1 MSVKSYQITL
11 TENQLRV
18 VRIAL
23 EEYFRLRM
31 GQDMDFCDDIA
42 FMNVDMSQ
50 KNPDHERIFD
60 RAITKRNCMRE
71 IMSAFFHVAW
81 GVYGVPEKK
90 TDDMLIAEDIWDA
103 IRIETGIS
111 RWKSV
116 LHVSSEPVP
125 KIKKVEEQN

>member
-42 FMNVDMSQ
+42 FMNIDVSQ
-50 KNPDHERIFD
+50 ENPDHERIFD

-71 IMSAFFHVAW
+71 IMSAFFKIAF
-81 GVYGVPEKK
+81 GAYGVSEEK

-103 IRIETGIS
+103 IRVETGIS